1 MVGKIEQHHH
11 HKQLV
16 DKKKLTLKKNLGLL
30 EATSCGVGII
40 SGAGIYALVGVAA
53 GMAGNSLWLALILS
67 SAVAILSGLSYA
79 ELSSAFPSD
88 AGEYVYAESAFGK
101 KMAFFVGWLVLSAT
115 VIAVTAIAIGFA
127 GYFSAVFGGPKTLIA
142 FLMIVTIGIINYIG
156 IRESTK
162 LNLLFTLIEVGGLIF
177 IIVIGLPHFFSAVS
191 SGSINFFEMPN
202 GFDGIFSAAALIF
215 FAFIGFESI
224 VKLSEETKN
233 AEKVIPRALILSI
246 AITTILYILVSLS
259 AVSVMDWRA
268 LGASAAPLADIGA
281 TVLGGKIFIVLGIV
295 ALIST
300 FNTNLVSIMAAS
312 RIAYGMGGEHSLP
325 SFLSHIHSKRKTP
338 WKAIIAVCLLGSILL
353 LSNNIGMIA
362 EMTNLAIFLTFIS
375 VNAALI
381 WLRVKEPNLKR
392 PFRVPGKIGKVPIIP
407 VLGILFCIFLIGNLG
422 IMIILGGVILI
433 LFGWLFYRWFD
444 LFKHTELK
452 FKVKYH
458 RKIKK

>member
-1 MVGKIEQHHH
+1 
-11 HKQLV
+11 
-16 DKKKLTLKKNLGLL
+16 
-30 EATSCGVGII
+30 
-40 SGAGIYALVGVAA
+40 
-53 GMAGNSLWLALILS
+53 
-67 SAVAILSGLSYA
+67 
-79 ELSSAFPSD
+79 
-88 AGEYVYAESAFGK
+88 
-101 KMAFFVGWLVLSAT
+101 
-115 VIAVTAIAIGFA
+115 
-127 GYFSAVFGGPKTLIA
+127 
-142 FLMIVTIGIINYIG
+142 
-156 IRESTK
+156 
-162 LNLLFTLIEVGGLIF
+162 
-177 IIVIGLPHFFSAVS
+177 
-191 SGSINFFEMPN
+191 
-202 GFDGIFSAAALIF
+202 
-215 FAFIGFESI
+215 
-224 VKLSEETKN
+224 
-233 AEKVIPRALILSI
+233 
-246 AITTILYILVSLS
+246 
-259 AVSVMDWRA
+259 
-268 LGASAAPLADIGA
+268 
-281 TVLGGKIFIVLGIV
+281 
-295 ALIST
+295 
-300 FNTNLVSIMAAS
+300 
-312 RIAYGMGGEHSLP
+312 MGGEHSLP